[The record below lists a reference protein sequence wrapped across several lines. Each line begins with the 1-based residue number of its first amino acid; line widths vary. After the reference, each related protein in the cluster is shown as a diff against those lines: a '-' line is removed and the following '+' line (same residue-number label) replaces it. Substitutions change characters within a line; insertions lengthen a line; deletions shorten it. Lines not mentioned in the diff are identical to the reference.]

1 MRSPLAAVGGN
12 GDFAFGHSDAVASAG
27 DAVGS
32 LEFNRGRIHP
42 CLATCEGD
50 FLERGNDFID
60 RRYGCIGCKFG
71 IAAVDVLSQWRG
83 GEGDG
88 IVKQVEPPE
97 IHIESAAVASNT
109 MHSVGAIAHRPHAST
124 GQDADF
130 DRVAYGIG
138 QSWRCNGIISGHNLD
153 KSIGRILHLHLPREH
168 IEGQPRHAVRH
179 TPHAECL
186 HILCRLTGQCP
197 HRFRRPFHSWQR
209 RVSGIVRSARTGN
222 GAKSR
227 GCYNCQKIFHGKEGL
242 WSEIP
247 CHRALQLLGI
257 DHPLAD
263 VAVAVDD
270 ICHWQRSDIV

>member
-1 MRSPLAAVGGN
+1 MLS
-12 GDFAFGHSDAVASAG
+12 
-27 DAVGS
+27 GS

-109 MHSVGAIAHRPHAST
+109 MHSIGAIAYRPHAST

-138 QSWRCNGIISGHNLD
+138 QSWRCNGIISGTISTRVSAGFSISICRANILKASLD
-153 KSIGRILHLHLPREH
+153 MLSAYPTRGMSAH
-168 IEGQPRHAVRH
+168 IVPAHR
-179 TPHAECL
+179 
-186 HILCRLTGQCP
+186 QCP

-209 RVSGIVRSARTGN
+209 RVSALSGSARTRN
-222 GAKSR
+222 GAKR
-227 GCYNCQKIFHGKEGL
+227 PRVL
-242 WSEIP
+242 
-247 CHRALQLLGI
+247 
-257 DHPLAD
+257 
-263 VAVAVDD
+263 
-270 ICHWQRSDIV
+270 